1 MNHENTCAVLG
12 PTKLK
17 LDHTIRQLIHHVH
30 TTERVLHTYGTMPTT
45 TTVDVETTVVSTE
58 TTQTTFDCSI
68 WHYRFGHWYL
78 LDSNY
83 RTFND
88 SRTFCASLSPPAY
101 VVEVQSQA
109 DNDWL
114 SELNGTMPTTTTVN
128 VETTV
133 VSTETTHTTF
143 DCSIWHFRFGHL
155 YLLDSNYR
163 TFNDSRT
170 FCSSLSPPAYV
181 IEVQSQAE
189 NDWLLELTSTN
200 CGVAYEYWLNG
211 YDTDN
216 SGTFT
221 WINGQTPSTYTNWY
235 TGQPDDYYGIGS
247 EKCIASS
254 TGHGGVWNDIPCTG
268 TRPVVCERNI

>member
-1 MNHENTCAVLG
+1 MSRNPTYDNRATLSTNVISTLIFRSSIHCASYCTRNDECKSTMYNMNTHSCQLLSVHMDAVSDTG
-12 PTKLK
+12 PQTYHGWLYY
-17 LDHTIRQLIHHVH
+17 
-30 TTERVLHTYGTMPTT
+30 ERKIDGTMPTT

-101 VVEVQSQA
+101 VIEVQSQA

-114 SELNGTMPTTTTVN
+114 SEL
-128 VETTV
+128 
-133 VSTETTHTTF
+133 
-143 DCSIWHFRFGHL
+143 
-155 YLLDSNYR
+155 
-163 TFNDSRT
+163 
-170 FCSSLSPPAYV
+170 
-181 IEVQSQAE
+181 
-189 NDWLLELTSTN
+189 TSTL
-200 CGVAYEYWLNG
+200 CEAPGEYWLNG

-221 WINGQTPSTYTNWY
+221 WIDSQTPSTYTNWY
-235 TGQPDDYYGIGS
+235 QPTGEPNDSTGPGS

-254 TGHGGVWNDIPCTG
+254 TGYMGVWVDIPCTV
-268 TRPVVCERNI
+268 TRPVVCERNF